1 MGAVPREGLEEEEG
15 EEEEEEEEELA
26 SSTRRTKEEP
36 LAKGGASVGQAR
48 SQRNNVPG
56 GRNR

>member
-1 MGAVPREGLEEEEG
+1 MEEEEA

-26 SSTRRTKEEP
+26 FSTRRTKEEP

-48 SQRNNVPG
+48 SQRNSVPG